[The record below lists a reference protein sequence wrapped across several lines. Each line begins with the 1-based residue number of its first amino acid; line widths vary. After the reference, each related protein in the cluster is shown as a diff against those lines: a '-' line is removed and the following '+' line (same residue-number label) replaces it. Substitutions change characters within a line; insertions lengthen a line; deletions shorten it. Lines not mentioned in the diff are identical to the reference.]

1 MGKIRDWCLATGL
14 EETKYR
20 AQDFRVSSGA
30 IKGKLISLPA
40 PYDKKIIGQLEAP
53 ILKSLIQGLNYHNV
67 TFWRME
73 NSGKLIH
80 AASGMMMVASGMT
93 GLSDIIGCIK
103 GQFFSLEV
111 KAAGGKLTAPQH
123 GSLLRVKEAGGIAAV
138 VVDVPKALAWLLE
151 GEKATC
157 KLESGIEVL

>member
-20 AQDFRVSSGA
+20 AQDFKVSGGA
-30 IKGKLISLPA
+30 LKGKLICLPS
-40 PYDKKIIGQLEAP
+40 PYEKKVDGQLEAP
-53 ILKSLIQGLNYHNV
+53 ILKSLIQGLSYHNV

-80 AASGMMMVASGMT
+80 TPEGMRMVASGMT
-93 GLSDIIGCIK
+93 GLSDLIGCIK
-103 GQFFSLEV
+103 GQFFSLECKV
-111 KAAGGKLTAPQH
+111 SGAKLTTAQH

-151 GEKATC
+151 GERATC